1 MPVFRRVFSDAVA
14 KLSRRIAFAAR
25 SDCVRRPIGLRS
37 PSDWIAFAVRSD
49 CVRCPTTRRE
59 LFSRSLLQLAFRRNS
74 VVLTCPLA
82 IVLYL
87 FRSSQ
92 SSMSMRA
99 RLSFSGIVGSECLL
113 NHPPRDSSSSCSF
126 SSPLSY
132 SAKKPTI
139 SPQG

>member
-1 MPVFRRVFSDAVA
+1 MPVFRRVFSDAA
-14 KLSRRIAFAAR
+14 AQLSRRIAFAAR
-25 SDCVRRPIGLRS
+25 SDCVRCPIRLRS
-37 PSDWIAFAVRSD
+37 PPDRIAFGVRLD
-49 CVRCPTTRRE
+49 CVRRPMTRRE
-59 LFSRSLLQLAFRRNS
+59 LFSLLQLAFCRNS

-92 SSMSMRA
+92 SSISMRA

>member
-1 MPVFRRVFSDAVA
+1 MPVFRRVFSDAA
-14 KLSRRIAFAAR
+14 AQLSRRIASGVRLDCVRCPIGLRPPSDQIAFGVR
-25 SDCVRRPIGLRS
+25 LDCVRR
-37 PSDWIAFAVRSD
+37 
-49 CVRCPTTRRE
+49 PTTRRE
-59 LFSRSLLQLAFRRNS
+59 LFSLLQLAFCRNS

>member
-1 MPVFRRVFSDAVA
+1 MPVFRRVFSDAA
-14 KLSRRIAFAAR
+14 AQLSRRIAFAAQ
-25 SDCVRRPIGLRS
+25 SDCVRRPIRLRS
-37 PSDWIAFAVRSD
+37 VSDQIAFGVRLD
-49 CVRCPTTRRE
+49 CVRRPTTRRE
-59 LFSRSLLQLAFRRNS
+59 LFSLLQLAFCRNS
-74 VVLTCPLA
+74 VVLICPLA

>member
-1 MPVFRRVFSDAVA
+1 MPVFRRVFSDAA
-14 KLSRRIAFAAR
+14 AQLSRRIAFAAR
-25 SDCVRRPIGLRS
+25 SDCVRCPIRFRP
-37 PSDWIAFAVRSD
+37 PSDRIAFGVRLD
-49 CVRCPTTRRE
+49 CVRRPTTRRE
-59 LFSRSLLQLAFRRNS
+59 LFSLLQLAFCRNS
-74 VVLTCPLA
+74 VVLICPLA

-92 SSMSMRA
+92 SSISMRA

>member
-1 MPVFRRVFSDAVA
+1 MPVFRRVFSDAA
-14 KLSRRIAFAAR
+14 AQLSRRIAFAAR
-25 SDCVRRPIGLRS
+25 LDCVRCPIGLRS
-37 PSDWIAFAVRSD
+37 VSDWIAFAVRSD
-49 CVRCPTTRRE
+49 CVRRPTTRRE
-59 LFSRSLLQLAFRRNS
+59 LFSLLQLAFCRNS
-74 VVLTCPLA
+74 VVSTCPLA

>member
-1 MPVFRRVFSDAVA
+1 MPVFRRVFSAVA
-14 KLSRRIAFAAR
+14 AQLSRRIAFGVR
-25 SDCVRRPIGLRS
+25 LDCVRRPIGLRS
-37 PSDWIAFAVRSD
+37 PSDQIAFAVRSD
-49 CVRCPTTRRE
+49 CVRRPTTRRE
-59 LFSRSLLQLAFRRNS
+59 LFSLLQLAFRRNS

-82 IVLYL
+82 IVAYL

>member
-1 MPVFRRVFSDAVA
+1 MPVFRRVFSAVA
-14 KLSRRIAFAAR
+14 AQLSRRIAFAAR

-37 PSDWIAFAVRSD
+37 PPDWIAFAVRLD

-74 VVLTCPLA
+74 VVSTCPLA

>member
-1 MPVFRRVFSDAVA
+1 MPVFRRVFSDAA
-14 KLSRRIAFAAR
+14 AQLSRRIAFGVR
-25 SDCVRRPIGLRS
+25 LDCVRRPIRLRS
-37 PSDWIAFAVRSD
+37 PPDRIAFGVRLD
-49 CVRCPTTRRE
+49 CVRRPTTRRE
-59 LFSRSLLQLAFRRNS
+59 LFSLLQLAFCRNS
-74 VVLTCPLA
+74 VVLICPLA

-87 FRSSQ
+87 FSSSQ

>member
-1 MPVFRRVFSDAVA
+1 MPVFRRVFSDAA
-14 KLSRRIAFAAR
+14 AQLSRRIAFAAR
-25 SDCVRRPIGLRS
+25 SDCVRRPIRLRS
-37 PSDWIAFAVRSD
+37 PPDRIAFGVRLD
-49 CVRCPTTRRE
+49 CVRRPTTRRE
-59 LFSRSLLQLAFRRNS
+59 LFSLLQLAFCPNS
-74 VVLTCPLA
+74 VVLICPLA

>member
-1 MPVFRRVFSDAVA
+1 MPVFRRVFSDATA
-14 KLSRRIAFAAR
+14 LLSRRIAFAAR
-25 SDCVRRPIGLRS
+25 SDCVRRPIRLRS
-37 PSDWIAFAVRSD
+37 PSDWIAFGARSD
-49 CVRCPTTRRE
+49 CVRRPTTRRE

>member
-1 MPVFRRVFSDAVA
+1 MPVFRRVFSDATA
-14 KLSRRIAFAAR
+14 QLSRRIAFAVR
-25 SDCVRRPIGLRS
+25 LDCVRRPIRLRS
-37 PSDWIAFAVRSD
+37 PPDRIAFGVRLD
-49 CVRCPTTRRE
+49 CVRRPTTRRE
-59 LFSRSLLQLAFRRNS
+59 LFSLLQLAFCPNS
-74 VVLTCPLA
+74 VVLICPLA

>member
-1 MPVFRRVFSDAVA
+1 MPVFRRVFSDATA
-14 KLSRRIAFAAR
+14 QLSRRIAFAAR
-25 SDCVRRPIGLRS
+25 SDCVRRPIRLRS
-37 PSDWIAFAVRSD
+37 PSDLIASAVRLD
-49 CVRCPTTRRE
+49 CVRRPTTRRE
-59 LFSRSLLQLAFRRNS
+59 LFSLLQLAFRRNS
-74 VVLTCPLA
+74 VVLICPLA

>member
-1 MPVFRRVFSDAVA
+1 MPVFRRVFSDTTAQ
-14 KLSRRIAFAAR
+14 LLRRIAFAAR
-25 SDCVRRPIGLRS
+25 SDCVRRSIRLR
-37 PSDWIAFAVRSD
+37 PPPDQIAFGVRLD
-49 CVRCPTTRRE
+49 CVRRPTTRRE
-59 LFSRSLLQLAFRRNS
+59 LFSLLQLAFCRNS
-74 VVLTCPLA
+74 VVLICPLA

-92 SSMSMRA
+92 SSISMRA